1 MKKFL
6 GRVFASAAG
15 LILLLCVSLLALV
28 AASSEAPLKIEDGSL
43 LVVDLSAPVSDRGTE
58 PGIMDRIQGSQTPLQ
73 LHQVTSA
80 LKHAAEDKRIGGI
93 FMHGSPTGI
102 GWASIREMR
111 EAIQAIKDA
120 GKPVLSWFPSLTEST
135 VAFASMSDSSW
146 SAPFGSFTLDGL
158 SAEVMY
164 YKDFLEK
171 IGVEIQVTRV
181 GKYKSAVEPFMLDR
195 MSQANREQMELLIG
209 DVFEVS
215 VEDSAESFGLSLQDL
230 RAKITNYGAMRTE
243 EAAEAG
249 LLDGILYWDEVLEKL
264 EVVAPA
270 KEGFAQV
277 SLQEYL
283 NDLPED
289 EGESENIVAVVF
301 AEGEIYDGSG
311 ADGVAGD
318 SVAQEL
324 RDLRLDEEIDAVV
337 LRVNSPGGSA
347 TASETILR
355 EMELLKAEKPVVV
368 SMGDVAASG
377 GYWISC
383 KANKIFVQP
392 NTITGSIGVFGMLP
406 NCKELLG
413 EVGIQVETVRTGPF
427 ADMQSL
433 YRPKTKGEL
442 DVIQSFV
449 DDIYEGFLDR
459 VAEGRKMERDR
470 VHEIAQGRVWSG
482 KKAIELGLA
491 DSFGGLQ
498 EAASAAA
505 ELADLG
511 DNFKLQF
518 PGEDSE
524 FFDSFLASLLEDSD
538 SEKLTK
544 IVTPLTTLFD
554 SFPRF
559 SASNGVYA
567 RIPWEIK
574 VR

>member
-1 MKKFL
+1 
-6 GRVFASAAG
+6 
-15 LILLLCVSLLALV
+15 
-28 AASSEAPLKIEDGSL
+28 
-43 LVVDLSAPVSDRGTE
+43 
-58 PGIMDRIQGSQTPLQ
+58 
-73 LHQVTSA
+73 
-80 LKHAAEDKRIGGI
+80 
-93 FMHGSPTGI
+93 
-102 GWASIREMR
+102 
-111 EAIQAIKDA
+111 
-120 GKPVLSWFPSLTEST
+120 
-135 VAFASMSDSSW
+135 
-146 SAPFGSFTLDGL
+146 
-158 SAEVMY
+158 
-164 YKDFLEK
+164 
-171 IGVEIQVTRV
+171 
-181 GKYKSAVEPFMLDR
+181 MLDR
-195 MSQANREQMELLIG
+195 MSQANREQTELLIG

-505 ELADLG
+505 ELAGLG
-511 DNFKLQF
+511 DNFKLQL